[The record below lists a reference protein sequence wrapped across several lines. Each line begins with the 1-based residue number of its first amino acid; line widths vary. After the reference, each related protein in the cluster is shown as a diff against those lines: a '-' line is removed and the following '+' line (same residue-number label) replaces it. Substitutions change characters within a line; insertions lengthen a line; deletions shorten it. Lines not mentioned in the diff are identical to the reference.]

1 MADTKHD
8 NADRK
13 ALARRNIRLAVGLGI
28 LALCLYVGYFLFQ
41 YMT

>member
-1 MADTKHD
+1 MADTEQD
-8 NADRK
+8 NAEQK
-13 ALARRNIRLAVGLGI
+13 ALARRNIRLALGLGF